1 MHLLSRGR
9 KHLKTAISLFLFRFG
24 GENHLKAAINLS
36 CFAIQIATFPTGK
49 IGVSLPRTP
58 TLLGWEALQK
68 NIPTPVENS
77 RGIQKQ
83 PAKTSRNLNSRLK
96 KIQRKIQKI
105 QSFQHL
111 VEKSFLSF
119 PLSKSGFYI
128 NTQKFHKITDFRLKT
143 GRNFRRSQAP
153 CGKREKFSTGNSSVF
168 LKIPWITG

>member
-1 MHLLSRGR
+1 MYFELHLLAIYTCNFPHRIPPTTPKIERFVNSAR
-9 KHLKTAISLFLFRFG
+9 KRNVIAKISSF
-24 GENHLKAAINLS
+24 K
-36 CFAIQIATFPTGK
+36 
-49 IGVSLPRTP
+49 
-58 TLLGWEALQK
+58 K
-68 NIPTPVENS
+68 NIPPLWKTPGEYK
-77 RGIQKQ
+77 KQ
-83 PAKTSRNLNSRLK
+83 PAKTFRNLNSRLK

-119 PLSKSGFYI
+119 PLSKNDFYI